1 MRPPAA
7 LPRRARSS
15 ERIAPDASPR
25 RTVSYRRPGLPPL
38 DASSR
43 IAETH
48 GLELISRR
56 HRSRVRFPVPLLRT
70 HYPGRRLCGFAWG
83 TPSRH
88 AASKACCLEGAVPDA
103 SSHRAALRMPFRI
116 PCPLRRRLSAGKNLT
131 FLYLRGRF
139 LRLMARK
146 AASCMEKPSLQMQ
159 ESQFLANSASKCPR
173 RATGLPISCQS
184 H

>member
-1 MRPPAA
+1 MLTWSNPTNQRPPASTSAGGRSGAAPVGPLAHPPAGPPTLLPDVAAPAARSHPDASSRMRPPAA

-15 ERIAPDASPR
+15 ERIAPDALPR

-48 GLELISRR
+48 GLELVSRR
-56 HRSRVRFPVPLLRT
+56 HRSRVRFPMPLLRT

-103 SSHRAALRMPFRI
+103 PSHRAALRIPFRI
-116 PCPLRRRLSAGKNLT
+116 PRPL
-131 FLYLRGRF
+131 
-139 LRLMARK
+139 
-146 AASCMEKPSLQMQ
+146 
-159 ESQFLANSASKCPR
+159 
-173 RATGLPISCQS
+173 
-184 H
+184 